1 MVEKHVCPGPRT
13 IARRWDGVW
22 QFGEEHPF
30 TGRELA
36 IDPLP
41 AEAVS
46 RVRLRVDPFDPDP
59 EVESELQH
67 LQRLDEDPG
76 VGALETPRMAA
87 ATAASCPRRARGL
100 SRVGLLDRN
109 R

>member
-1 MVEKHVCPGPRT
+1 MVEKHVCPGPR
-13 IARRWDGVW
+13 IVARRWDGEW

-59 EVESELQH
+59 KVKSECSTWSASTRILASRRWRRLGWLLLRRLHVHEEQEV
-67 LQRLDEDPG
+67 
-76 VGALETPRMAA
+76 
-87 ATAASCPRRARGL
+87 
-100 SRVGLLDRN
+100 
-109 R
+109 